1 MPIVVVGLNHKTAPL
16 GLLERLSISD
26 ERLVKALH
34 QLLGYEH
41 VAEGAVLSTCN
52 RIEVYASATRFH
64 GGAQDLRN
72 FLAEFCHVAP
82 EDFTDHIY
90 TYHDEA
96 AVRHLF
102 RVASGI
108 DSMIVGES
116 EILGQVR
123 RAYQVAFD
131 EGGLRRVLGTAFSRA
146 LHVGKRSRTE
156 TAIGR
161 NPISISSAAVEL
173 ARRAFSEKSLA
184 GKHVV
189 IVGAGKMGRLAAQAL
204 ATAGADRV
212 TIVNRTEERATELAG
227 RFPSATARA
236 FEELVPALVEAD
248 IAICST
254 TAPESVIDV
263 ATMKRVVAERHRGR
277 SLLIVDI
284 GVPRDVEHE
293 VGDLPGIE
301 LRDIEDLSGVV
312 ESNLGSRVAE
322 ITKVEDVITNELD
335 RFTRWERAGEI
346 GPTIAAL
353 VERAEAIRKAEV
365 ERAIGGRRLSEA
377 ERATIDRATKKIVGA
392 LLHQPLERARE
403 LAASKQGRR
412 HLDALRELFELDVD
426 DDG

>member
-1 MPIVVVGLNHKTAPL
+1 MPVVVVGLNHKTAPL
-16 GLLERLSISD
+16 ELLERLSIP
-26 ERLVKALH
+26 EAQLPKAMH

-41 VAEGAVLSTCN
+41 VVEGALLSTCN
-52 RIEVYASATRFH
+52 RTEVYASATKFH

-82 EDFTDHIY
+82 EDFIDHIY

-108 DSMIVGES
+108 DSMILGES

-123 RAYQVAFD
+123 RAYQVALD
-131 EGGLRRVLGTAFSRA
+131 EGGLRRILGTAFSRA
-146 LHVGKRSRTE
+146 LHVGKKSRTD

-184 GKHVV
+184 GKHVL
-189 IVGAGKMGRLAAQAL
+189 IVGAGKMGRLAANAL
-204 ATAGADRV
+204 ASAGAMRV
-212 TIVNRTEERATELAG
+212 TIVNRTGERAEALAEH
-227 RFPSATARA
+227 FPAATARP
-236 FEELVPALVEAD
+236 FEELVPALAEAD

-254 TAPESVIDV
+254 TAAESVIDV
-263 ATMKRVVAERHRGR
+263 ATMKQVLAQRDGAR

-284 GVPRDVEHE
+284 AVPRDVEHE
-293 VGDLPGIE
+293 VADLSGVV
-301 LRDIEDLSGVV
+301 LRDIDDLRGVV

-322 ITKVEDVITNELD
+322 ITKVEDVISDELE

-353 VERAEAIRKAEV
+353 IERAEAIRRAEV
-365 ERAIGGRRLSEA
+365 ERAIGGKRLSEA
-377 ERATIDRATKKIVGA
+377 ERMAIEKATKKIVGA
-392 LLHQPLERARE
+392 LLHEPLERARD

-412 HLDALRELFELDVD
+412 YLDALRELFELDVD
-426 DDG
+426 DD

>member
-1 MPIVVVGLNHKTAPL
+1 MPIVAVGLNHKSAPL
-16 GLLERLSISD
+16 DLLERLSIS
-26 ERLVKALH
+26 EEQLAKALH

-52 RIEVYASATRFH
+52 RIEVYASATKFH

-82 EDFTDHIY
+82 EDFADHMY
-90 TYHDEA
+90 TYHDDA

-108 DSMIVGES
+108 DSMILGES

-123 RAYQVAFD
+123 RAYQVALD
-131 EGGLRRVLGTAFSRA
+131 EGGLQRVLGTAFRRA
-146 LHVGKRSRTE
+146 LHVGKRSRTD

-161 NPISISSAAVEL
+161 NPISIASAAVEL
-173 ARRAFSEKSLA
+173 ARRTFSEKSLV

-189 IVGAGKMGRLAAQAL
+189 IVGAGKMGRLAANAL
-204 ATAGADRV
+204 ASAGADRV
-212 TIVNRTEERATELAG
+212 TIVNRTEERAAELAR
-227 RFPSATARA
+227 RFPTATSRP
-236 FEELVPALVEAD
+236 FEELVPAFVEAD

-263 ATMKRVVAERHRGR
+263 ATMERVVAERDGNR

-284 GVPRDVEHE
+284 AVPRDVEPE
-293 VGDLPGIE
+293 VAGLAGVE
-301 LRDIEDLSGVV
+301 LRDIDDLRGVV
-312 ESNLGSRVAE
+312 ESSLGSRVAE
-322 ITKVEDVITNELD
+322 ITKVEDVIGSELD

-353 VERAEAIRKAEV
+353 IERAEAIRKEEV
-365 ERAIGGRRLSEA
+365 GRAIGGRRLSEA
-377 ERATIDRATKKIVGA
+377 ERAVIERASKKIVGA
-392 LLHQPLERARE
+392 LLHEPLERARD

-412 HLDALRELFELDVD
+412 HLDALRELFELDVHD
-426 DDG
+426 DD

>member
-353 VERAEAIRKAEV
+353 IERAEAIRKAEV